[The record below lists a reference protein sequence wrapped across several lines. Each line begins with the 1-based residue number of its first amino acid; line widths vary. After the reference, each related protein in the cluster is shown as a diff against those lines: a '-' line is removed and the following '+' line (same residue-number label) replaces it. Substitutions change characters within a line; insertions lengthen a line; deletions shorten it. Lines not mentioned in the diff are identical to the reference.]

1 MLKKNFRVPNLLAF
15 TLKKKNPR
23 SCLKGVKY
31 WRSQVSGRSSKLN
44 ICTFNKNFSISIYD
58 IINIL
63 TRDEVRLIKSINLGR
78 LLKTKV

>member
-31 WRSQVSGRSSKLN
+31 WRNQVSGRSSKLN
-44 ICTFNKNFSISIYD
+44 ICTFNKNFSVSIYN
-58 IINIL
+58 IRKIL
-63 TRDEVRLIKSINLGR
+63 TRDEVRLIKLINLGR